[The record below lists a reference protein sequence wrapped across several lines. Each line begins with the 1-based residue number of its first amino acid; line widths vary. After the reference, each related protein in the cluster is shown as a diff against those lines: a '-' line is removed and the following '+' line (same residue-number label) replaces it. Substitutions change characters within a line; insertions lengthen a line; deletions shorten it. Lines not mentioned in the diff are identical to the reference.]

1 MEVPSFFMK
10 AYFIRR
16 LLLVPPTLLGITLV
30 VFLIM
35 RLAPGGPL
43 QEEMQAAMAAGAEQQ
58 GGAGGSARDEDQ
70 GTIQPSQILDAEE
83 KFGYDVGVFHAY
95 LRWLGA
101 LPKETL
107 RSKAEFPKDGS
118 EVSVLLAGTTH
129 EVLVTKD
136 GVIKWPEGLDIP
148 DKDKWKARVITLEE
162 IERRWRKRTKT
173 KGNPDGLNFPEKSV
187 RPQAVVYQPRFKGLI
202 QGDLQRSMKY
212 NDRIWDMMKAR
223 FPISL
228 FYGILSMIIIYSVCL
243 PLGILK
249 AIKHRSFLDTFSSVL
264 VFSGYAI
271 PGYVLGAFL
280 LLIFGFQLDLL
291 PQMGFVSANFES
303 LSAWDKVVDL
313 IRHAIMPLACYL
325 VGSFAFMTL
334 MMKNNLMDNLAADY
348 VRTAT
353 AKGVPYRVAV
363 FKHAFRNSLIP
374 IATTFGQN
382 ITLIIGGSFLI
393 EKIFDINGFGL
404 MQFTAVLDRDE
415 TVILGVL
422 VVAATLQL
430 IGNILSDICVA
441 LVDPRIS
448 YK

>member
-1 MEVPSFFMK
+1 MR

-16 LLLVPPTLLGITLV
+16 LLLVLPTLIGITLT
-30 VFLIM
+30 VFLVM
-35 RLAPGGPL
+35 RLAPGSPL
-43 QEEMQAAMAAGAEQQ
+43 EKDMQAAMASATDQ
-58 GGAGGSARDEDQ
+58 GGTTGARDEDQ
-70 GTIQPSQILDAEE
+70 GTIDPMQILEAEE
-83 KFGYDVGVFHAY
+83 KYGYDVGVFTAY
-95 LRWLGA
+95 LRWLGLA
-101 LPKETL
+101 PKETL
-107 RSKAEFPKDGS
+107 RSKGTFIGEEETVK
-118 EVSVLLAGTTH
+118 VSLAGSTKQVVVTRDGDLSPLGGASIEGLH
-129 EVLVTKD
+129 KWKVRLVTVEEIEQRWKQRTRS
-136 GVIKWPEGLDIP
+136 KERPEGL
-148 DKDKWKARVITLEE
+148 A
-162 IERRWRKRTKT
+162 
-173 KGNPDGLNFPEKSV
+173 FPAA
-187 RPQAVVYQPRFKGLI
+187 QAEPHAIIYQPGFSGIL

-212 NDRIWDMMKAR
+212 GDPVWEMMKER

-228 FYGILSMIIIYSVCL
+228 FYGLLSMVVIYTVCI
-243 PLGILK
+243 PLGVVK
-249 AIKHRSFLDTFSSVL
+249 AIKHRSFLDTFSSVI
-264 VFSGYAI
+264 VFSGYAV

-280 LLIFGFQLDLL
+280 LLIFGFQLDWL
-291 PQMGFVSANFES
+291 PLSGFKSDNFEALS
-303 LSAWDKVVDL
+303 LGQQIVDI
-313 IRHAIMPLACYL
+313 IRHAIMPLCCYL

-353 AKGVPYRVAV
+353 AKGVPYRMAV
-363 FKHAFRNSLIP
+363 LKHALRNSLIP

-404 MQFTAVLDRDE
+404 LQFTAVLERDE
-415 TVILGVL
+415 TLILGVL

>member
-1 MEVPSFFMK
+1 MK

-16 LLLVPPTLLGITLV
+16 LLLVPPTLFGITLV

-43 QEEMQAAMAAGAEQQ
+43 QEEMQAAMASGAEQ
-58 GGAGGSARDEDQ
+58 GGGGSARDEDQ
-70 GTIQPSQILDAEE
+70 GTIQPSQILDIEE
-83 KFGYDVGVFHAY
+83 KLGYDVGVFHAY
-95 LRWLGA
+95 FRWLGVA
-101 LPKETL
+101 PKEEL
-107 RSKAEFPKDGS
+107 RSKVDFPKGEDKVKVPLS
-118 EVSVLLAGTTH
+118 GTTH
-129 EVLVTKD
+129 EVTVSKGGDIEWPD
-136 GVIKWPEGLDIP
+136 GVDIP
-148 DKDKWKARVITLEE
+148 DKKKWRARVITLKEM
-162 IERRWRKRTKT
+162 ERRWRKRTKT
-173 KGNPDGLNFPEKSV
+173 ESNPEGLNFPDESAQ
-187 RPQAVVYQPRFKGLI
+187 PQAVVYQPEFKGLV
-202 QGDLQRSMKY
+202 QLDLQRSTKY
-212 NDRIWDMMKAR
+212 NDKIWDMMKAR

-291 PQMGFVSANFES
+291 PQIGFVSANFDS
-303 LSAWDKVVDL
+303 LSTWDKVIDL
-313 IRHAIMPLACYL
+313 ARHAVMPLTCYL

-382 ITLIIGGSFLI
+382 ITLIISGSFLI

>member
-1 MEVPSFFMK
+1 
-10 AYFIRR
+10 
-16 LLLVPPTLLGITLV
+16 
-30 VFLIM
+30 M
-35 RLAPGGPL
+35 RLAPGSPL
-43 QEEMQAAMAAGAEQQ
+43 EKEMQAAMAAGGDGG
-58 GGAGGSARDEDQ
+58 GGASTSSRAEDQ
-70 GTIQPSQILDAEE
+70 GTIQPRQILDAEE
-83 KFGYDVGVFHAY
+83 KYGYDVGVMHAY

-101 LPKETL
+101 MPTEAY
-107 RSKAEFPKDGS
+107 RSKADFPKDSGNAK
-118 EVSVLLAGTTH
+118 VLLAGTTT
-129 EVLVTKD
+129 EVEVDRNGKIVWGD
-136 GVIKWPEGLDIP
+136 EQAVANKE
-148 DKDKWKARVITLEE
+148 KWKARVITVDE
-162 IERRWRKRTKT
+162 IKERWKRRTRT
-173 KGNPDGLNFPEKSV
+173 DSNPDGLKFPEKSTHS
-187 RPQAVVYQPRFKGLI
+187 QAVVYQTKLSGLL

-228 FYGILSMIIIYSVCL
+228 FYGILSMIIIYTVCL
-243 PLGILK
+243 PLGVLK

-303 LSAWDKVVDL
+303 LSTWDKVVD
-313 IRHAIMPLACYL
+313 ISRHAIMPLACYL

-353 AKGVPYRVAV
+353 AKGVPYRMAV

-441 LVDPRIS
+441 IVDPRIS

>member
-1 MEVPSFFMK
+1 MK

-43 QEEMQAAMAAGAEQQ
+43 QKEMQAAMASGAEQ
-58 GGAGGSARDEDQ
+58 GGGGSARDEDQ

-95 LRWLGA
+95 LRWLGVVS
-101 LPKETL
+101 KETL
-107 RSKAEFPKDGS
+107 RSKADFPKGEDKVNVPLS
-118 EVSVLLAGTTH
+118 GTIH
-129 EVLVTKD
+129 EVTVTKV
-136 GVIKWPEGLDIP
+136 GEIIWPEGVDIP
-148 DKDKWKARVITLEE
+148 NKKKWRARVITLEE
-162 IERRWRKRTKT
+162 IELRWRKRTRT
-173 KGNPDGLNFPEKSV
+173 KSNPEGLDFPDESV
-187 RPQAVVYQPRFKGLI
+187 QPQAVVYTPRFRGLV
-202 QGDLQRSMKY
+202 QLDLQRSGKY
-212 NDRIWDMMKAR
+212 NDRVWDMMMAR

-291 PQMGFVSANFES
+291 PQIGFVSANFDS
-303 LSAWDKVVDL
+303 LSVGGKVIDL
-313 IRHAIMPLACYL
+313 ARHAVMPLACYL

-353 AKGVPYRVAV
+353 AKGVPYRKAV

>member
-1 MEVPSFFMK
+1 MR

-16 LLLVPPTLLGITLV
+16 FLLVLPTLIGITLT
-30 VFLIM
+30 VFLVM
-35 RLAPGGPL
+35 RLAPGSPL
-43 QEEMQAAMAAGAEQQ
+43 EKDMQAAMASAADGS
-58 GGAGGSARDEDQ
+58 GSAREEDQ
-70 GTIQPSQILDAEE
+70 GTIDPMQILEAEE
-83 KFGYDVGVFHAY
+83 KYGYDVGVFTAY
-95 LRWLGA
+95 LRWLG
-101 LPKETL
+101 LVPKETL
-107 RSKAEFPKDGS
+107 RSKGTFLGDEPTVKVA
-118 EVSVLLAGTTH
+118 LAGSTRQ
-129 EVLVTKD
+129 VIVTR
-136 GVIKWPEGLDIP
+136 EGNLSALEDETIE
-148 DKDKWKARVITLEE
+148 DLHKWKVRIVDVEE
-162 IERRWRKRTKT
+162 IEARWKKRTRSKDR
-173 KGNPDGLNFPEKSV
+173 PEGLNFPADQAK
-187 RPQAVVYQPRFKGLI
+187 PQAIVYQPRFSGIL

-212 NDRIWDMMKAR
+212 GDPVWQMMKER

-228 FYGILSMIIIYSVCL
+228 FYGLCSMVIIYSVCL
-243 PLGILK
+243 PLGIVK
-249 AIKHRSFLDTFSSVL
+249 AIKHRSFLDTFSSVV
-264 VFSGYAI
+264 VFSGYAV

-280 LLIFGFQLDLL
+280 LLIFGFQLDWL
-291 PQMGFVSANFES
+291 PLSGFVSDNFET
-303 LSAWDKVVDL
+303 LNRWEQIIDI
-313 IRHAIMPLACYL
+313 IRHAIMPLCCYL

-353 AKGVPYRVAV
+353 AKGVPYRMAV
-363 FKHAFRNSLIP
+363 LKHALRNSLIP

-404 MQFTAVLDRDE
+404 LQFTAVLERDE
-415 TVILGVL
+415 TLILGVL